1 MSAAILT
8 LFLSMGAT
16 PGEVYVYRGTVIA
29 DKGDP
34 VNTKK
39 TFELSV
45 MVHGPAANPK
55 LLWTVSESGRGAWP
69 WTARFGKASL
79 DPRWQMVGAQ
89 LPAVLYKHEGGNSA
103 VKLLSP
109 LYKAPKKL
117 RAGSSWK
124 SGKLEYKVVDSRKV
138 ADRKVWRIHV
148 GNGYGRKRTMLIDQ
162 KEPLVVAM
170 RETVFIGQGQ
180 QHELQM
186 RLVKSSKLKTPKEV
200 AAVVGAFEK
209 LDQLR
214 TKAKLQVRKP
224 RLNLNKG
231 QLTLLRK
238 DLPAVA
244 EMAKKSFL
252 APIVLAATKETRVQR
267 GRSGAIA
274 ELRRQAIGKKF
285 TQLTFTSLRNK
296 QVSIKVN

>member
-1 MSAAILT
+1 
-8 LFLSMGAT
+8 
-16 PGEVYVYRGTVIA
+16 
-29 DKGDP
+29 
-34 VNTKK
+34 
-39 TFELSV
+39 
-45 MVHGPAANPK
+45 
-55 LLWTVSESGRGAWP
+55 
-69 WTARFGKASL
+69 
-79 DPRWQMVGAQ
+79 
-89 LPAVLYKHEGGNSA
+89 
-103 VKLLSP
+103 
-109 LYKAPKKL
+109 
-117 RAGSSWK
+117 
-124 SGKLEYKVVDSRKV
+124 
-138 ADRKVWRIHV
+138 
-148 GNGYGRKRTMLIDQ
+148 MLIDQ

-296 QVSIKVN
+296 QVSIKTQGKVTVLHFWAYRDKPLQEPYGQVGYLDFLNRQSKKKSKLQVYGIAVNQQLANLAQRRTAIRSARKLKSFMNLGYEVLADAESQTLKTIGDPRVAGVRLPLFVVLDAKGKVIHYKVGFYKVRRDRGLELLQQVVTAALKKDR